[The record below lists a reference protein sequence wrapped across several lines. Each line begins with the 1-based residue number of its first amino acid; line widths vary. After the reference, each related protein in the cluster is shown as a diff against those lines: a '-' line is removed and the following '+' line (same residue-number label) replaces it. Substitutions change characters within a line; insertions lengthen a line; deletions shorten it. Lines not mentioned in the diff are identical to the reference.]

1 MVDFAGWDMPQH
13 YTSVREEQQA
23 VRQRAGL
30 FDVSHMGRIT
40 VAGERAGDFLQRMV
54 TNDVSAVAQGRA
66 QYGLICNEQGGILD
80 DLIVYH
86 GETAWTVVWNA
97 GNREKDLAWM
107 VDHVDRDVRI
117 ADHSDDVALLALQ
130 GPAAEALLAPLV
142 AADLTGMP
150 YFGYAQA
157 AVAGVEWGFVARTG
171 YTGEDGFELFVRAS
185 DAAAV
190 WDALLGAGA
199 QPCGLATRDVC
210 RLEAGLRLYGT
221 DMDESTNPYEAGLG
235 WTVKLDK
242 GDFVGR
248 DALARIREAGP
259 TRKLAGL
266 RGRDRLIPRH
276 GAQVRRQDGP
286 VGAVTGGTHSFW
298 LGAGIGMAMVTPL
311 AAQPGQVLEVETRGG
326 FGEATVERLPFYRG
340 SVRTPSPG
348 QKT

>member
-1 MVDFAGWDMPQH
+1 MVDFAGWEMPQH
-13 YTSVREEQQA
+13 YTTVREEQQA
-23 VRQRAGL
+23 VRQRVGL

-40 VAGERAGDFLQRMV
+40 VGGEAAGDFLQRMV
-54 TNDVSAVAQGRA
+54 TNDLRAVPQGHA

-107 VDHVDRDVRI
+107 LAHADTGVQITDR
-117 ADHSDDVALLALQ
+117 SDEVALLALQ
-130 GPAAEALLAPLV
+130 GPAAEELLAPLT
-142 AADLTGMP
+142 ALDLTALP
-150 YFGYAQA
+150 YFGYAGA
-157 AVAGVEWGFVARTG
+157 AVAGLDWGFLARTG

-185 DAAAV
+185 EAPVV
-190 WDALLGAGA
+190 WDALVEAGA

-242 GDFVGR
+242 GSFVGR
-248 DALARIREAGP
+248 DALARIREEGP
-259 TRKLAGL
+259 KRKLAGL

-276 GAQVRRQDGP
+276 GAQIRQEGSA

-298 LGAGIGMAMVTPL
+298 LGAGIGMAMVWPS
-311 AAQPGQVLEVETRGG
+311 AAQPGLVLEVESRGG

-340 SVRTPSPG
+340 SVRTPPPG
-348 QKT
+348 QRK